1 MAAIYVYSFDFHLYI
16 PLPTGHLTR
25 HAYIHSS
32 LPLSRSHGC
41 SLARVLAARRPHL
54 KLVTSLQGRSQAT
67 ISRAESCG
75 LINVPFADLIAQSDV
90 ILSILPPSSAVSLAK
105 KVIAHVKP
113 EKKPIFIDVN
123 AISPETAA
131 QISSIFEAE
140 DIPFI
145 DGCIIGFPA
154 TEDFSSIPKLYLSAS
169 AERENLMQEVVQT
182 LSGGE
187 GGKGMK
193 VRPMEGSGVGGASAL
208 KMCYGGINK
217 AVSGLAAAMVLCM
230 SNTCLRRCQ

>member
-1 MAAIYVYSFDFHLYI
+1 MPISTVAFLY
-16 PLPTGHLTR
+16 PGATG
-25 HAYIHSS
+25 A
-32 LPLSRSHGC
+32 

-113 EKKPIFIDVN
+113 EKKPIFIDAN

-169 AERENLMQEVVQT
+169 AERENLMQEVVPN
-182 LSGGE
+182 LEWG
-187 GGKGMK
+187 
-193 VRPMEGSGVGGASAL
+193 
-208 KMCYGGINK
+208 
-217 AVSGLAAAMVLCM
+217 
-230 SNTCLRRCQ
+230 RRG

>member
-1 MAAIYVYSFDFHLYI
+1 MTISTVAFLY
-16 PLPTGHLTR
+16 PG
-25 HAYIHSS
+25 AM
-32 LPLSRSHGC
+32 GA
-41 SLARVLAARRPHL
+41 SLARVLAVRLPHL
-54 KLVTSLQGRSQAT
+54 KLLTSLQGRSQAT

-75 LINVPFADLIAQSDV
+75 LTNVPFADLIAQSDI

-105 KVIAHVKP
+105 EVVAHVAT
-113 EKKPIFIDVN
+113 EKKPIFVDAN
-123 AISPETAA
+123 AVSPETAA
-131 QISSIFEAE
+131 QISSIFEAKE
-140 DIPFI
+140 IPFI

-169 AERENLMQEVVQT
+169 PEREDLMREVTQT

-187 GGKGMK
+187 EGKGMR

-217 AVSGLAAAMVLCM
+217 AVSGLAAAMVLCK
-230 SNTCLRRCQ
+230 